1 MTQKVELYTLL
12 KTFSQKN
19 YTAVIETE
27 TFIKFM
33 EKNAQREDAAA
44 LNIVD
49 WKTDTRGKIQRGLG
63 ELLQQKKIL
72 LDGNGEGQKI
82 ILLSFYTDIISK
94 YFALQDPKISAPF
107 PNDQVLRTAIPESIV
122 KTVSVESGLINFLS
136 QPFENPSQIVRIIF
150 PDQYGIGYTLESQ
163 YPTQVLEFALG
174 IVERTL
180 RSRVDLEFYSQK
192 MMSHFKGQEVRIRNF
207 ISLLTSRP
215 TECILHIE
223 ESSEFIYA
231 LWLFLCPLIKK
242 HIEETIMISRER
254 SQEQIALGQA
264 AAVIL
269 SINNHYQILAINKR
283 NTALA
288 LGTVYEKMLEAPFL
302 FTVPDILEFKNPM
315 GGYLNQRYTLAEL
328 DTFLKERTS
337 EAEENKL
344 PLLLKYKT
352 KDGLEWYIRKDQVWT
367 FATKALA
374 DVMPQIKNEL
384 TQRWLRTLREF
395 RRESAMDKD
404 SEFDELL
411 FKLCSLFSPQ
421 MLTVIQDK
429 KTAVLQAELLE
440 TNGSLPKNEK
450 FFDVSKPIALR
461 MLLGLRKE
469 DVIHNCKLALPF
481 WYSIGFL
488 VKIFGVFRNKGKQ
501 YEAKGS
507 GADKADGKSSDAK
520 TLHDSARELAGM
532 LVPEGTKM
540 DDYLDTLRDRWNQLL
555 DKYAQKKLTEDVH
568 AIVKAHL
575 NQILKFQK
583 PHSFDNQMLE
593 ENAER
598 VIKMNAAL
606 DRISSKNALCLYI
619 KVYITKLLLNIKK

>member
-19 YTAVIETE
+19 YTAVIGTE
-27 TFIKFM
+27 MFIKFM
-33 EKNAQREDAAA
+33 EKNAQREDAAV
-44 LNIVD
+44 LNIDD
-49 WKTDTRGKIQRGLG
+49 WKTDTRGKIQRGLS

-72 LDGNGEGQKI
+72 LEESAENQKI
-82 ILLSFYTDIISK
+82 ILLSFYSDIISK
-94 YFALQDPKISAPF
+94 YFALQDPKSSVPF
-107 PNDQVLRTAIPESIV
+107 PNDELLRTTIPESIV
-122 KTVSVESGLINFLS
+122 KTVSVESGLVNFLS
-136 QPFENPSQIVRIIF
+136 QPFENPSQIIRIIF
-150 PDQYGIGYTLESQ
+150 PDQYGIGYTLEAQ
-163 YPTQVLEFALG
+163 YPTQVLEFALS

-192 MMSHFKGQEVRIRNF
+192 MMSHFKGQEIRIRNF

-215 TECILHIE
+215 AECILHIE
-223 ESSEFIYA
+223 ESSEFTYA

-242 HIEETIMISRER
+242 HIEESIMISRER
-254 SQEQIALGQA
+254 SREQIALGQA

-288 LGTVYEKMLEAPFL
+288 LETVYEKMLEAPFL
-302 FTVPDILEFKNPM
+302 FTVPDILEFKNPV

-328 DTFLKERTS
+328 DVFLKEKTTD
-337 EAEENKL
+337 AGENKL
-344 PLLLKYKT
+344 PCVLKYKS
-352 KDGLEWYIRKDQVWT
+352 KEGIEWYIRKDQVWT
-367 FATKALA
+367 FAIKALTDA
-374 DVMPQIKNEL
+374 MPQIKSEL
-384 TQRWLRTLREF
+384 TQRWIRTLREF

-404 SEFDELL
+404 SDFDELL
-411 FKLCSLFSPQ
+411 LKLCNLFAPQ

-440 TNGSLPKNEK
+440 ATGTLPKNEK
-450 FFDVSKPIALR
+450 FFDVSKPIAPR
-461 MLLGLRKE
+461 ILLGLRKE
-469 DVIHNCKLALPF
+469 DIIHNCKLALPF
-481 WYSIGFL
+481 WYSIGFI
-488 VKIFGVFRNKGKQ
+488 VKFIGVFRNKGKQ
-501 YEAKGS
+501 RDAKGAL
-507 GADKADGKSSDAK
+507 ADKADGKSSGAK
-520 TLHDSARELAGM
+520 SLHDSARELAGL
-532 LVPEGTKM
+532 LVPEGSKI
-540 DDYLDTLRDRWNQLL
+540 DDYLDSLRDRWNQML
-555 DKYAQKKLTEDVH
+555 DRYAQKKLTDDVH

-606 DRISSKNALCLYI
+606 DKINNKNALCLYI